1 MSGIYMN
8 YPKKCLKAYHRRSR
22 GACLPTPP
30 PHPTVIAALGRPPPH
45 APLFPQIHSP
55 RWRHTKGGRGGDMA
69 RGTAPGGHASPPG
82 SLPAAHHRP
91 PWRKRGEEK
100 RSGRKKRFYVDV
112 ERQRRRSSSRPAASH
127 CHFGLTHRHRSSPC
141 SSRTA
146 KGKDK
151 GREREG
157 DKGEGGREEGRREDM

>member
-8 YPKKCLKAYHRRSR
+8 YPKKCLKAYHRRFTHHAVAIPKVEEEVTWLEERRLEAMHRRLALSL
-22 GACLPTPP
+22 LPTTD
-30 PHPTVIAALGRPPPH
+30 HLGE
-45 APLFPQIHSP
+45 
-55 RWRHTKGGRGGDMA
+55 KEK
-69 RGTAPGGHASPPG
+69 
-82 SLPAAHHRP
+82 
-91 PWRKRGEEK
+91 KREVE
-100 RSGRKKRFYVDV
+100 GRK
-112 ERQRRRSSSRPAASH
+112 ASH

-141 SSRTA
+141 SPRTA